1 MNPSD
6 DPVSNICSDSVT
18 PPQGGIPYSSDI
30 NRRWEKIHNDMKQLP
45 VIGGVRG
52 TTIEAVYEKTKTRP
66 VVPLGHP
73 LPVVG
78 FSCMTREPADNEIPG
93 LVDDAV
99 AQVLGPRGLSSAI
112 KKGDRVVIKVNIV

>member
-1 MNPSD
+1 
-6 DPVSNICSDSVT
+6 
-18 PPQGGIPYSSDI
+18 
-30 NRRWEKIHNDMKQLP
+30 MKQLP
-45 VIGGVRG
+45 VIGGVMG

-66 VVPLGHP
+66 FVPPGHP
-73 LPVVG
+73 LPFAG

-112 KKGDRVVIKVNIV
+112 NKGDRVVIKINIVVPSQSLPGEK